1 LQSAMNVQ
9 QARVKRA
16 SPAPPRCQNGAP
28 SALLLTSRDRA
39 RHPPSEQFWEPVPA
53 AGHGTAAGRSKAS
66 AVGAS
71 YSAFDL
77 PIQCL
82 NAAKENTD
90 DARNDALI
98 VTGRKGARS
107 CATFRSTFPPN
118 PPARARS
125 RK

>member
-1 LQSAMNVQ
+1 MNVQ

-16 SPAPPRCQNGAP
+16 S
-28 SALLLTSRDRA
+28 
-39 RHPPSEQFWEPVPA
+39 PA

-118 PPARARS
+118 PPLALEAESKSVAFKSGHRVAD
-125 RK
+125 RKDGRCALNREWPLAA

>member
-1 LQSAMNVQ
+1 MPKWCAFGATLNIARQSAPSTF
-9 QARVKRA
+9 RA
-16 SPAPPRCQNGAP
+16 ILGT
-28 SALLLTSRDRA
+28 SASR
-39 RHPPSEQFWEPVPA
+39 

-90 DARNDALI
+90 DA
-98 VTGRKGARS
+98 VTTRS
-107 CATFRSTFPPN
+107 L
-118 PPARARS
+118 
-125 RK
+125 